1 MEDLAPSASPDTSAR
16 ATAAATGPV
25 CYALAQTVRIHRAT
39 LMHQLAQLGLHPGQ
53 ELMLVDIHQNQGTT
67 QAELVARLG
76 IEQPTVA
83 KALTRMERTG
93 FVERL
98 PDPDDRRLT
107 RLRLTGSGRAAIPAV
122 LTAWAEVERRT
133 TGGLTE
139 SEAGELI
146 RLLNRILDCHT

>member
-1 MEDLAPSASPDTSAR
+1 
-16 ATAAATGPV
+16 
-25 CYALAQTVRIHRAT
+25 
-39 LMHQLAQLGLHPGQ
+39 MHQLAQLGLHPGQ